1 MAHRT
6 VSTVSE
12 SNLSTVQLPTTI
24 GLDLSDNVGHFQVQR
39 GDGHVLDR
47 GKVKLTKEHLE
58 AFLGEWKG
66 CRLVIEA
73 GTHSPWISRVV
84 SDCGLELVV
93 ANPRRVELIS
103 KSNSKTDPKDAA
115 LLAEIGRTN
124 KTLLA
129 PIEHRTASTQLDQAV
144 LRARDEVVRART
156 SMINHVRGVMKSNG
170 HRAPS
175 ASADSFGRRV
185 CATMPDE
192 LKAALEPIAR
202 LIMAMSDQVKS
213 FDEQLEDMADQKYPI
228 TKVLREIGGVGPVVS
243 LSFVLKIEDPA
254 RFKNSRAVGPYVGLV
269 SRKQDSGESNP
280 QLHITKAGDRELRRL
295 LVISANYILGCFG
308 PDCDLRR
315 FGLRIAGDG
324 SNRAAKKRAKVAVA
338 RKLAVLMH
346 HLWTHGLEYD
356 PLYNAKKL
364 GEIAAA

>member
-1 MAHRT
+1 M
-6 VSTVSE
+6 
-12 SNLSTVQLPTTI
+12 
-24 GLDLSDNVGHFQVQR
+24 SDDVGHFQIQR
-39 GDGHVLDR
+39 GDGFVLGR
-47 GKVKLTKEHLE
+47 GKVKLTRERLE

-73 GTHSPWISRVV
+73 GTHSPWISRLAF
-84 SDCGLELVV
+84 DCGMELVV

-103 KSNSKTDPKDAA
+103 KSNSKTDRKDAA
-115 LLAEIGRTN
+115 LLAELGRTN
-124 KTLLA
+124 KDLLA
-129 PIEHRTASTQLDQAV
+129 PIEHRSASAQLDLAM

-156 SMINHVRGVMKSNG
+156 GMINHVRGVMKSNG

-185 CATMPDE
+185 CASMPEE
-192 LKAALEPIAR
+192 LKAALQPIVS
-202 LIMAMSDQVKS
+202 LIMAMSDQVKAY
-213 FDEQLEDMADQKYPI
+213 DKQLEDMADKKYPV
-228 TKVLREIGGVGPVVS
+228 TKLLRSIGGVGPIVS
-243 LSFVLKIEDPA
+243 LDFVLKIENPE
-254 RFKNSRAVGPYVGLV
+254 RFANSRNVGSYVGLV
-269 SRKQDSGESNP
+269 SRKQNSGASDP
-280 QLHITKAGDRELRRL
+280 QMHVTKAGDRELRRL

-346 HLWTHGLEYD
+346 HLWKHGLEYD
-356 PLYNAKKL
+356 PLYNAKKQ
-364 GEIAAA
+364 GEIVVA